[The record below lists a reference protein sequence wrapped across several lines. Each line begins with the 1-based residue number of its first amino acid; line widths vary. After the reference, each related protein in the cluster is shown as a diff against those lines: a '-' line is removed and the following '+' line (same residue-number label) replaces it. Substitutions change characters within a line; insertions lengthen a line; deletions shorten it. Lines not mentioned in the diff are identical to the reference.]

1 MGYPENPKT
10 AFAVFG
16 LLGGSECLFETSPSW
31 FAALGLNELSVR
43 PKYPLSER
51 APITVIIRRG
61 NCGIPLGFVK
71 LALPPNAI
79 ANFVAK
85 IL

>member
-10 AFAVFG
+10 AFAIFG

-31 FAALGLNELSVR
+31 LAALGLDKLSVW
-43 PKYPLSER
+43 PKHPLSECT
-51 APITVIIRRG
+51 PIAVVVGRG
-61 NCGIPLGFVK
+61 NCGISLGFVK
-71 LALPPNAI
+71 LALPPNAV